1 MEYDSE
7 QKEKQNY
14 LRKKIIER
22 GLDPEKFVEFLQ
34 EKKGEEGDD
43 ISNWTMEDLKLV
55 VKEFYQ
61 INNVQNE
68 ENKEK
73 NDNKKEEEDNIKFI
87 IDEDSLMDLFSKK
100 PYKTEEKKKEEQNI
114 PLFNFEKNFPIFE
127 KSQKDNK
134 YKNNNNKIINEDI
147 INKEKEKENIFFNNE
162 NLFKFNDNN
171 IENEDIKEEKEEK
184 EEKEIQLEEKKEEE
198 NNNNNDNSNSTGNII
213 TKNITNI
220 FNSIIKKNS
229 TSKIEPEEDES
240 EYGITM
246 EDTVKCKLMETTE
259 FREHK
264 DIKIEI
270 KDPKKVDTGFFSGKS
285 VNYSII
291 TLPFNYK
298 VERRYTDFKWLR
310 EMLLNLFNNILI
322 PKMSY
327 KGKVTKDKHE
337 DNFINKRM
345 RFLEKFINYIIKDE
359 TIKTS
364 QILYDF
370 LTIRDYED
378 FTKKKKEYEK
388 IKVFNFIDIKERK
401 SIDGILNIKINKE
414 KEIYLEN
421 IKDNTIYNVDLFK
434 KLNYNFKSLNEEL
447 SAVIKRLEIIHD
459 LFKKIHDISIKYLN
473 LKIITESHNQ
483 MNIMFKNFAENLNKM
498 KNFINTEIKQHFKFI
513 GNNYIS
519 LNEMIQNVD
528 LSKNNYLKIS
538 KHLIKQ
544 KNDIYKK
551 DSSIP
556 KDKIFPEET
565 KNIVKNKMVYGFYLN
580 ELIKEYEKMRKMHS
594 YYHKKNI
601 SFFCKE
607 QITICSEYTRILGDI
622 TMAIDSCTNH

>member
-14 LRKKIIER
+14 LRKKIIEK

-100 PYKTEEKKKEEQNI
+100 PFKIEEKKKEEQNI

-127 KSQKDNK
+127 KSQKDNY
-134 YKNNNNKIINEDI
+134 YKNNNNNKIINENS

-184 EEKEIQLEEKKEEE
+184 EIQLEEKKEEN
-198 NNNNNDNSNSTGNII
+198 NNNNNDNSGNII
-213 TKNITNI
+213 AKNITNI

-401 SIDGILNIKINKE
+401 SMDGILNIKINKE

-447 SAVIKRLEIIHD
+447 SSVIKRLEIIHD
-459 LFKKIHDISIKYLN
+459 LFKKIHDINIKYLN

-483 MNIMFKNFAENLNKM
+483 MNIMFKNFADNLNKM

-544 KNDIYKK
+544 KNDIYRK

>member
-14 LRKKIIER
+14 LRKKIIEK

-147 INKEKEKENIFFNNE
+147 INKEKENIFFNNE

-184 EEKEIQLEEKKEEE
+184 EIQLEEKKEE
-198 NNNNNDNSNSTGNII
+198 NHNNNNDDSNSDSKGNII

-285 VNYSII
+285 VNYTII

-401 SIDGILNIKINKE
+401 SMDGILNIKINKE

-519 LNEMIQNVD
+519 LNEMIQNVE